1 MNKVPVKLVILGS
14 CVVARGGRM
23 MDVGLDLPGLV
34 LLACLQLSRVSGC

>member
-14 CVVARGGRM
+14 CVVARGRM